1 MSNKYYNI
9 VIIVLL
15 EVISFSSC
23 TSGEEISSE
32 VPEVTHS
39 DNIYLDF
46 NKWIY
51 SRMNHDYLWR
61 NDMPDS
67 LSCDFE
73 LAPVSFFK
81 SILSSKDR
89 FSDCETN
96 SSYTSSTEVVYQGY
110 EYQEYE
116 LENGTRFEQVLFVSS
131 SDLRKK
137 GLKRGDILIPQ
148 TDKRKIVLGKLE
160 NNCILPIDTLEA
172 SNLFGDTQTVY
183 IDSIYIEKSHKIG
196 YLCYLQFDEITD
208 LVPTLKKFYDA
219 HIDEMILD
227 LRYNPGGYVNTC
239 RYLSNS
245 IVNERGYNEIF
256 QQCTY
261 NDVLTEELKKET
273 GSGITF
279 TLFST
284 PDNGQNVLGSPM
296 YGLNLKRVF
305 VLTSKHSA
313 SASEAAIISM
323 RPFMDV
329 IIIGEQTYGKGV
341 GSWTIR
347 DNKYRYQL
355 QPITMRYHNA
365 LMETTPDNGIA
376 ADYIIPDG
384 YSTSKKE
391 LGDKSEPLLA
401 KALDLILGTGTSD
414 GNEAGIISSRA
425 ARKNSI
431 KEKGTPSFFRL
442 PPENTVYDNH
452 LDSQEIL
459 HNDFIHN

>member
-1 MSNKYYNI
+1 MTIRSNI
-9 VIIVLL
+9 AITALLGVL
-15 EVISFSSC
+15 SFSSC
-23 TSGEEISSE
+23 ASDDDLSSE
-32 VPEVTHS
+32 APETIRSENV
-39 DNIYLDF
+39 YLEF

-51 SRMNHDYLWR
+51 SQMNHDYLWR

-67 LSCDFE
+67 VSCDYE
-73 LAPVSFFK
+73 LDPVSFYK
-81 SILSSKDR
+81 SLLSSKDR
-89 FSDCETN
+89 FSYCETN
-96 SSYTSSTEVVYQGY
+96 ESYNPPSEKTNLGY
-110 EYQEYE
+110 EYQQFE
-116 LENGTRFEQVLFVSS
+116 LENGLEFDQVLLVNSQ
-131 SDLRKK
+131 DLKK
-137 GLKRGDILIPQ
+137 QGLHRGDIVIPQ
-148 TDKRKIVLGKLE
+148 PDKNIIIRGKLDS
-160 NNCILPIDTLEA
+160 NRIVPMDTLEA
-172 SNLFGDTQTVY
+172 ASPFGYSNTVY
-183 IDSIYIEKSHKIG
+183 IDSIYSSNSTKIG
-196 YLCYLQFDEITD
+196 YFCYLQFDDISD
-208 LVPTLKKFYDA
+208 LTPVIKKFYDA
-219 HIDEMILD
+219 HIDELILD

-261 NDVLTEELKKET
+261 NDVLTEELKKDT
-273 GSGITF
+273 GNDKTF
-279 TLFST
+279 TCFST
-284 PDNGQNVLGSPM
+284 PDNGQNILGSPM

-365 LMETTPDNGIA
+365 LMETTPDNGIT
-376 ADYIIPDG
+376 ADYIVPDG

-414 GNEAGIISSRA
+414 SNEADVVKSRA
-425 ARKNSI
+425 ARNVTI

-442 PPENTVYDNH
+442 SPEYSLYKNH
-452 LDSQEIL
+452 
-459 HNDFIHN
+459 

>member
-1 MSNKYYNI
+1 MAKTNNI
-9 VIIVLL
+9 AISTLLGVL
-15 EVISFSSC
+15 SFSSC
-23 TSGEEISSE
+23 ASDDDLSSE
-32 VPEVTHS
+32 APDVVRSENV
-39 DNIYLDF
+39 YLEF

-51 SRMNHDYLWR
+51 SQMNHNYLWR

-67 LSCDFE
+67 VSCDYE
-73 LAPVSFFK
+73 LDPVSFYK
-81 SILSSKDR
+81 SLLSSKDR
-89 FSDCETN
+89 FSYCETN
-96 SSYTSSTEVVYQGY
+96 ESYNPPSEKTNLGY
-110 EYQEYE
+110 EYQQFE
-116 LENGTRFEQVLFVSS
+116 LENGLEFDQVLLVTSQ
-131 SDLRKK
+131 DLKK
-137 GLKRGDILIPQ
+137 QGLHRGDIVIPQ
-148 TDKRKIVLGKLE
+148 PDKNIIIRGKLDS
-160 NNCILPIDTLEA
+160 NRIVPMDTLEA
-172 SNLFGDTQTVY
+172 ASPFGYSNTVY
-183 IDSIYIEKSHKIG
+183 IDSIYSSNSTKIG
-196 YLCYLQFDEITD
+196 YFCYLQFDDISD
-208 LVPTLKKFYDA
+208 LTPVIKKFYDA
-219 HIDEMILD
+219 RVDELILD

-239 RYLSNS
+239 KYLSNS
-245 IVNERGYNEIF
+245 IVNERGYDEIF

-261 NDVLTEELKKET
+261 NDILTEELKKDT
-273 GSGITF
+273 GSGKTF

-365 LMETTPDNGIA
+365 LMETTPDEGIA
-376 ADYIIPDG
+376 ADYMVPDG

-414 GNEAGIISSRA
+414 SNEADVVKSRA
-425 ARKNSI
+425 ARNVII
-431 KEKGTPSFFRL
+431 KEKGAPSFFRL
-442 PPENTVYDNH
+442 SLEYSLYKNH
-452 LDSQEIL
+452 
-459 HNDFIHN
+459 

>member
-1 MSNKYYNI
+1 MTIRSNI
-9 VIIVLL
+9 AITVLL
-15 EVISFSSC
+15 GVLSFSSC
-23 TSGEEISSE
+23 ASDDDLSSE
-32 VPEVTHS
+32 APDAIRSENV
-39 DNIYLDF
+39 YLEF

-51 SRMNHDYLWR
+51 SKMNHDYLWR

-67 LSCDFE
+67 ISCDYE
-73 LAPVSFFK
+73 MDPVSFYK
-81 SILSSKDR
+81 SLLSSKDR
-89 FSDCETN
+89 FSYCETN
-96 SSYTSSTEVVYQGY
+96 ESYNPPAEKTNLGY
-110 EYQEYE
+110 EYQQYE
-116 LENGTRFEQVLFVSS
+116 LENGVEFAQVLLVTCP
-131 SDLRKK
+131 DLKK
-137 GLKRGDILIPQ
+137 QGLRRGDIVIPQ
-148 TDKRKIVLGKLE
+148 PDKDIIVKGKLE
-160 NNCILPIDTLEA
+160 SRGIVPIDTLEA
-172 SNLFGDTQTVY
+172 VSPFGYSNTVY
-183 IDSIYIEKSHKIG
+183 IDSIYSSNSAKIG
-196 YLCYLQFDEITD
+196 YFCYLQFDDISD
-208 LVPTLKKFYDA
+208 LTPVIKKFYDA
-219 HIDEMILD
+219 RVDELILD

-239 RYLSNS
+239 KYLSNS
-245 IVNERGYNEIF
+245 IVNERGYDEIF

-261 NDVLTEELKKET
+261 NDILTEELKKDT
-273 GSGITF
+273 GSGKTF

-365 LMETTPDNGIA
+365 LMETTPDEGIA
-376 ADYIIPDG
+376 ADYMVPDG

-414 GNEAGIISSRA
+414 SNEADVVKSRA
-425 ARKNSI
+425 ARNVII
-431 KEKGTPSFFRL
+431 KEKGAPSFFRL
-442 PPENTVYDNH
+442 SLEYSLYKNH
-452 LDSQEIL
+452 
-459 HNDFIHN
+459 